1 MPGRLLTSTR
11 SLFIVGVAIFG
22 FVPGFG
28 QGTLEL
34 ANGTKVKVT
43 LKLGRALG
51 PGPKQKLRSSSAPTP
66 PGLTFF
72 TADHLSLNSKEL
84 PFNIVGTD
92 PSLGAATTIVPSVLV
107 PLKFVFPNAGNPVLD
122 GTNIIAAT
130 ENSPIFLSADYTTGG
145 VDLGTTQFGDAIQRG
160 EFWNLPGFSQAGYHV
175 LLGTPVVAPN
185 VTVKVPAGEGNAFQ
199 LQNGGFLGVVDPVF
213 FDQVLGAVL
222 PSYTANQLPIFVTD
236 NVVLGSQ
243 GQLQFCCAL
252 GFHNSAFGPNATAQT
267 WVFATFVE
275 PGTFF
280 GDLIV
285 DVQALSH
292 EVSEWLNDPFAGGP
306 LFGGVNLVAPYVLP
320 GSGGACQLNFE
331 TGDVLESP
339 PVAFVQITNGTSYHL
354 QDEAFLPYFL
364 HIAPSFS
371 VGGFYSFLGTFQTF
385 STLCGP
391 G

>member
-1 MPGRLLTSTR
+1 MLSRLLTSAR
-11 SLFIVGVAIFG
+11 SLFIVGVAIVG
-22 FVPGFG
+22 VVPGFA

-34 ANGTKVKVT
+34 ANGTKTKVT
-43 LKLGRALG
+43 LKLDRALG
-51 PGPKQKLRSSSAPTP
+51 HGPKLKPRSSSPLPSA
-66 PGLTFF
+66 GLPFF
-72 TADHLSLNSKEL
+72 TANFLSLGSKEL

-92 PSLGAATTIVPSVLV
+92 PSLGAGTTIVPSVLV
-107 PLKFVFPNAGNPVLD
+107 PLKFVFPNPGNPVLD
-122 GTNIIAAT
+122 GTNVIAAT
-130 ENSPIFLSADYTTGG
+130 QNSPIFLTADYTTGG
-145 VDLGTTQFGDAIQRG
+145 VDLGFTQFGDAIQRG
-160 EFWNLPGFSQAGYHV
+160 QFWNLPGFSQAGYHV
-175 LLGTPVVAPN
+175 LLGTPSVAAT
-185 VTVKVPAGEGNAFQ
+185 VTVTVPAGAGNAFQ
-199 LQNGGFLGVVDPVF
+199 LLHGGFLGVVDPGF
-213 FDQVLGAVL
+213 FDQVLGALL
-222 PSYTANQLPIFVTD
+222 PSYTANQLPIFMTD

-252 GFHNSAFGPNATAQT
+252 GFHTSAFAPNATAQT
-267 WVFATFVE
+267 WVFATFLE
-275 PGTFF
+275 PGTFV
-280 GDLIV
+280 GDPIL
-285 DVQALSH
+285 DVQGLSH

-339 PVAFVQITNGTSYHL
+339 PAAFVQITNGTKYHL

-364 HIAPSFS
+364 HTAPSFS